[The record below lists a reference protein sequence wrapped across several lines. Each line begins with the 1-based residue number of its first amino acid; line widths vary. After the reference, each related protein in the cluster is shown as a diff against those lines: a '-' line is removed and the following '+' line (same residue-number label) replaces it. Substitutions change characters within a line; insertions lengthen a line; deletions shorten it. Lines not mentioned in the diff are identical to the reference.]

1 MRTTTPYLWIAV
13 SAGIAAW
20 AILGRFG
27 RPEPS
32 EPGVRP
38 RRDATP
44 WFI

>member
-20 AILGRFG
+20 AILGRLA
-27 RPEPS
+27 RAQPAEPL
-32 EPGVRP
+32 VRP
-38 RRDATP
+38 RRDVTP